1 MANELLHQD
10 KLQEFEMV
18 LKRYENTQG
27 NLMPILNESQRI
39 FDCVPFSVQKLISE
53 ATGIPMAEIYGVITF
68 YSHFSLEPKGKY
80 IINICMGTACYVKNA
95 QRILEE
101 LEKETG
107 TKAGGTSPDGKFT
120 IEATRCIGACGLAP
134 VITINKDVYG
144 RLTIDQ
150 VAAIVSKY

>member
-39 FDCVPFSVQKLISE
+39 FDCVSFPIQKLISE

-80 IINICMGTACYVKNA
+80 IINVCMGTACYVKNA

-107 TKAGGTSPDGKFT
+107 AKAGGTSPDGKFT
-120 IEATRCIGACGLAP
+120 IEANRCIGACGLAP
-134 VITINKDVYG
+134 VITINNDVYG

-150 VAAIVSKY
+150 VAAIISKY